1 MGVGSSCKFL
11 VPVLVRVFMVA
22 GPMKKQSQ
30 NRQTLGFYA
39 LNNNWQLTLGAL
51 FVEGFAV
58 TGLFVEEPVVCFF
71 CFQIHL
77 PGMSLSNVCWS
88 PCREQGVNRDVAQSA
103 NSPHKSTFFQGI
115 LHSIRE
121 KTFSF

>member
-1 MGVGSSCKFL
+1 
-11 VPVLVRVFMVA
+11 MVA

-77 PGMSLSNVCWS
+77 PGMFLSNVC
-88 PCREQGVNRDVAQSA
+88 
-103 NSPHKSTFFQGI
+103 
-115 LHSIRE
+115 
-121 KTFSF
+121 